1 MNISYLI
8 LVVVLLSSLLPIS
21 YAQEDTTTTTTDD
34 DIVDIVEDAVND
46 AIDEVE
52 DIITV
57 CSQENIDKCATTAN
71 RTCYNFEEQGTH
83 ECGYCLLDFIEYEDE
98 CYAIADI
105 GVDGF
110 FLLSKAIELFLPE
123 YADQD
128 VTTAQRAVRLI
139 ASASVISFWNSQV
152 PPPQFFLSLGNET
165 LLTPEEKEGRAGIDS
180 TITYDDSGPRGEL
193 PRMFDDDGLE
203 RNLRRFERKLDD
215 EVPSKK
221 DWDKEGYTTAIKN
234 QGK

>member
-1 MNISYLI
+1 MGSINISYYLI
-8 LVVVLLSSLLPIS
+8 LVTVVILLNILPIS
-21 YAQEDTTTTTTDD
+21 YAQEEDTTTD
-34 DIVDIVEDAVND
+34 DIVDIVEDIVED
-46 AIDEVE
+46 IVDDVE
-52 DIITV
+52 DIITQ

-152 PPPQFFLSLGNET
+152 PPPQES
-165 LLTPEEKEGRAGIDS
+165 
-180 TITYDDSGPRGEL
+180 PRC
-193 PRMFDDDGLE
+193 
-203 RNLRRFERKLDD
+203 
-215 EVPSKK
+215 
-221 DWDKEGYTTAIKN
+221 IHII
-234 QGK
+234 

>member
-1 MNISYLI
+1 MAAL
-8 LVVVLLSSLLPIS
+8 LLSSLLPIS
-21 YAQEDTTTTTTDD
+21 YAQEETTTTD
-34 DIVDIVEDAVND
+34 DIVDIVEDA
-46 AIDEVE
+46 IDDVQ
-52 DIITV
+52 DIITQ

-152 PPPQFFLSLGNET
+152 PPPQFFLGLGNET

-180 TITYDDSGPRGEL
+180 TITYNDSGPRGEL

-215 EVPSKK
+215 EVPPKK